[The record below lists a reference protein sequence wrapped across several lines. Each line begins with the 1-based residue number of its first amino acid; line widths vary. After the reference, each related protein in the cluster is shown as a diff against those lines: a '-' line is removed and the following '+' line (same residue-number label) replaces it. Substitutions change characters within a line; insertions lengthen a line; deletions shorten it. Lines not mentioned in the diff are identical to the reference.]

1 MIAKRILGMILLAGM
16 GYMGYLK
23 LEDTLYNLHD
33 DAPFFLF
40 IILLLALGVFFAV
53 RRILTN

>member
-1 MIAKRILGMILLAGM
+1 MILLAGM

-40 IILLLALGVFFAV
+40 MILLLTLGVFFAV